1 MWEMNSIPGDTG
13 AHVGSELPVTGSDQ
27 VAVTLGLPSDAQRT
41 RPACRLWQ
49 HVTRALREGD
59 QHKATQEKCALE
71 EAQRQRT
78 RERQQSLTPWT
89 PRLFRLDPATQ
100 EWRYRHEK

>member
-1 MWEMNSIPGDTG
+1 M
-13 AHVGSELPVTGSDQ
+13 
-27 VAVTLGLPSDAQRT
+27 
-41 RPACRLWQ
+41 
-49 HVTRALREGD
+49 TRAIGEGD
-59 QHKATQEKCALE
+59 QHKATQEKSALE
-71 EAQRQRT
+71 EVQRQRT